1 VANGSL
7 NSMRWIWWLRKI
19 QAFWVRTVVVP
30 AEPLAELG
38 LSPGAAVCYVLASR
52 ALSDLLVLDEV
63 CRRHKLPLP
72 HHKKS
77 ALHLSGAASY
87 LWLQKL
93 GWWQRNRPDKATSS
107 VLAELLVQSAA
118 NPKLDV
124 QIVPVSVFWGRNP
137 GREKAS
143 ILKLLFFDD
152 EHAGILQKFFI
163 VLAHGR
169 SNYLYFGKP
178 ISVRELVREGNAADQ
193 TAKKLRR
200 VLRVHFRRQSNI
212 ALGPSLPSRSAVAAG
227 LMQSRAIRLAIVE
240 ESQKKNLPV
249 EKIEVQ
255 ARRYIIEIAS
265 EQKYSVVQ
273 LGDMFLSWLWNRVF
287 RGVVIKHAH
296 RLREIDHDHEV
307 VYLPSHRSHMD
318 YLLLGHSL
326 YNEGFFPPHT
336 AAGINLDFWPVGL
349 MLRGLGGFYVRRSF
363 QGNRL
368 YTVVFNEY
376 VHYLLTKGYP
386 VEFYTEGGRSR
397 TGRLLEAKT
406 GMLSMVVHSY
416 LRNSERPIAIVPIYI
431 GYDKVVEVRTYQ
443 TELRGKSKATESV
456 AQLVRARRIL
466 KTNFGKAYIG
476 IGEPI
481 YLSAFLDAH
490 HPGWKDEVHAPER
503 KPQWMAPVVSTL
515 GSQVLTRVNSTAV
528 VTPLAL
534 FALVILSTPTKAL
547 AEDDLLYFMERLVSA
562 MRAAPYS
569 KDVTLPEGSPRDYLR
584 EALAVAKVERFQHV
598 GGDVLFV
605 AEREANHLTY
615 YRNNIMHLFVMP
627 ALIAGFFQH
636 NDQMA
641 EAQLVRAAEG
651 FYPMLKAEFY
661 LRWET
666 ESCARTIA
674 AVVQAFVVEGLLLR
688 LDSGDLRR
696 PDVTS
701 RELPTLLILGRVL
714 GHMLE
719 RYAITNTLMA
729 ASLVLETV
737 DRLEFEQQCTDM
749 ARRIALLGGVSEP
762 EFLDKL
768 LMKNYLDRLIALGYC
783 SASDDGQL
791 HPSSRIMALA
801 ADSQIL
807 LSADIQDSLRRI
819 GGLIQKD

>member
-1 VANGSL
+1 MANGSF
-7 NSMRWIWWLRKI
+7 NSMRWFWWLRKV
-19 QAFWVRTVVVP
+19 QALWVKTVVVP
-30 AEPLAELG
+30 AEPLAELN
-38 LSPGAAVCYVLASR
+38 LRPGVAVCYVLASR
-52 ALSDLLVLDEV
+52 ALSDLLVLDDV
-63 CRRHKLPLP
+63 CRRYKLPLP

-77 ALHLSGAASY
+77 ALPQPGAGSY

-93 GWWQRNRPDKATSS
+93 GWWQRNRPEKATAS
-107 VLAELLVQSAA
+107 VLAELLARTAA
-118 NPKLDV
+118 NPELEV

-137 GREKAS
+137 GREQAS

-169 SNYLYFGKP
+169 SNYLYFGKA

-227 LMQSRAIRLAIVE
+227 LMQSRAIRLAIAE
-240 ESQKKNLPV
+240 EAQKKKLPV
-249 EKIEVQ
+249 EKVEVL

-296 RLREIDHDHEV
+296 RLREIDHHHEV

-336 AAGINLDFWPVGL
+336 AAGINLNFWPVGS

-368 YTVVFNEY
+368 YTAVFNEY

-386 VEFYTEGGRSR
+386 IEFYIEGGRSR

-456 AQLVRARRIL
+456 AQLIRARRIL

-490 HPGWKDEVHAPER
+490 HPGWKDEVHPPER
-503 KPQWMAPVVSTL
+503 KPQWMAPVVSSL
-515 GSQVLTRVNSTAV
+515 GTQALTRVNNTAV

-534 FALVILSTPTKAL
+534 FSLIILSTPTKAL
-547 AEDDLLYFMERLVSA
+547 AEADLLYFMERLIA
-562 MRAAPYS
+562 MLRTAPYNG
-569 KDVTLPEGSPRDYLR
+569 DVTFPEGSPRDYLR
-584 EALAVAKVERFQHV
+584 DAIGVAKVERFQHA

-605 AEREANHLTY
+605 AEREANLLTY
-615 YRNNIMHLFVMP
+615 YRNNIMHLFVLP

-641 EAQLVRAAEG
+641 EAQLVRAVEG
-651 FYPMLKAEFY
+651 LYPLLKAEFY

-666 ESCARTIA
+666 ESCVQTIA
-674 AVVQAFVVEGLLLR
+674 AIVQAFVADGLLLR
-688 LDSGDLRR
+688 LDNGDLRR
-696 PDVTS
+696 PDVSS
-701 RELPTLLILGRVL
+701 RELATLLILGRVL

-719 RYAITNTLMA
+719 RYAIANALMA
-729 ASLVLETV
+729 ASLALVTV
-737 DRLEFEQQCTDM
+737 DRLELELQCTSM
-749 ARRIALLGGVSEP
+749 ARRIDLLGGVSEP
-762 EFLDKL
+762 EFLDKHM
-768 LMKNYLDRLIALGYC
+768 MKNYLDRLIGLGYC
-783 SASDDGQL
+783 SASEDGRL
-791 HPSSRIMALA
+791 HLSGRITALA

-807 LSADIQDSLRRI
+807 LSADIRDSLRRI
-819 GGLIQKD
+819 GGPIQKD